1 GGGAP
6 GDALRDARE
15 VHLAD
20 IVQLTRDQGENAEA
34 YWSASGR
41 ELIFQSTRDPYSCD
55 QIFRVPADGSA
66 PPQLVSTGKGR
77 TTCAYFMAG
86 DERILYSSTHLGGD
100 ACPPPPDHSQ
110 GYVWALYD
118 TYDIFTARPDGSD
131 LRRLTEQPGY
141 DAEATVCRKDGSIIF
156 TSTRDGDLELY
167 RMDADGSN
175 VVRLT
180 EAPGYDG

>member
-1 GGGAP
+1 RARMKVEARRVLVRAASALLFIGCGGSGAGGAGATGAGGPAGGGAP

-100 ACPPPPDHSQ
+100 ACP
-110 GYVWALYD
+110 
-118 TYDIFTARPDGSD
+118 
-131 LRRLTEQPGY
+131 
-141 DAEATVCRKDGSIIF
+141 
-156 TSTRDGDLELY
+156 
-167 RMDADGSN
+167 
-175 VVRLT
+175 
-180 EAPGYDG
+180 